1 MVLRAAL
8 TCSSFH
14 VDAAGAVKTLMWHSS
29 AQKLF
34 TCVAGRPTVV
44 LTREH
49 GKNDKMMQELSKRD
63 IPCIELPLI
72 EHASGPDRCCVP
84 AK

>member
-1 MVLRAAL
+1 M
-8 TCSSFH
+8 
-14 VDAAGAVKTLMWHSS
+14 
-29 AQKLF
+29 
-34 TCVAGRPTVV
+34 V